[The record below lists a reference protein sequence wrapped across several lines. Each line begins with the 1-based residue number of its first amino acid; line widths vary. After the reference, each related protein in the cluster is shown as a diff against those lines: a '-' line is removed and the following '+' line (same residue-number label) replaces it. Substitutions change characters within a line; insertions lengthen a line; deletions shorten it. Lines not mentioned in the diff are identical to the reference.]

1 MVLSSDSFS
10 ATYEADVFDGVTLI
24 HAQMKDDR
32 SLKLIPYYT
41 WAHRGQG
48 EMNV

>member
-1 MVLSSDSFS
+1 
-10 ATYEADVFDGVTLI
+10 
-24 HAQMKDDR
+24 MKDDK

-48 EMNV
+48 EMNVWMRRD

>member
-1 MVLSSDSFS
+1 MVLSSDSLS
-10 ATYEADVFDGVTLI
+10 ATYEADVLDGVTMI
-24 HAQMKDDR
+24 HAQIKDDK

-41 WAHRGQG
+41 WAHRGKG